1 MPAAALLRGGKTSDT
16 TSVRSSNVVPT
27 PLARF
32 AALLMRMCPVPASLA
47 PSDPPTTLWFDA
59 LATPPTVPALSC
71 ECSTSLALD
80 ASAPESLTIAA
91 SVVGL
96 AIFLSQARMRLGI
109 AVEPQKS
116 NEMVAYVRL
125 SCGNRWSRRVSARVK
140 SARGT
145 EDAHHLPRA

>member
-1 MPAAALLRGGKTSDT
+1 
-16 TSVRSSNVVPT
+16 
-27 PLARF
+27 
-32 AALLMRMCPVPASLA
+32 MRMCPVPASLA
-47 PSDPPTTLWFDA
+47 PSDPATTL
-59 LATPPTVPALSC
+59 
-71 ECSTSLALD
+71 
-80 ASAPESLTIAA
+80 APESLTIAA

-125 SCGNRWSRRVSARVK
+125 SCGNRWSRRVSTRVK